1 MIRKAEARHRY
12 WHIQKSDRD
21 FFPEDSVQFKLEF
34 DGNTFEMKINHKDDI
49 MTGQLYERRRF
60 LEGDRI
66 IVSDTQAYRQ
76 FGNAVVVP
84 VVTEIARSIIKVL
97 AANKKRTT
105 LLDYSYVSV
114 SK

>member
-12 WHIQKSDRD
+12 WHIQKSDRY
-21 FFPEDSVQFKLEF
+21 FFPEAGVQFKLEF

-66 IVSDTQAYRQ
+66 VVRRKRKNLYSLEAPDTGLYPR
-76 FGNAVVVP
+76 V
-84 VVTEIARSIIKVL
+84 
-97 AANKKRTT
+97 
-105 LLDYSYVSV
+105 
-114 SK
+114 

>member
-21 FFPEDSVQFKLEF
+21 FFPEAGVQFKLEF

-60 LEGDRI
+60 LEDDRI
-66 IVSDTQAYRQ
+66 VVRRKRKNLYLLEAPDTGLYP
-76 FGNAVVVP
+76 GV
-84 VVTEIARSIIKVL
+84 
-97 AANKKRTT
+97 
-105 LLDYSYVSV
+105 
-114 SK
+114 